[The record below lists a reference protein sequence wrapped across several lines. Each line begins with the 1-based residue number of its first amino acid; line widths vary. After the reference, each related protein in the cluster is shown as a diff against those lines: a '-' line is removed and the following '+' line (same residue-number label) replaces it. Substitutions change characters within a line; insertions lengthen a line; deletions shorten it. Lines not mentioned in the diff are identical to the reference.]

1 LKRIVLTL
9 KCSIPTNDHENLLDD
24 GDIKFLNDYT
34 KSIGGPGLAG
44 LRNPLHLALAI
55 SPLFLLLPQ
64 SLSKKH
70 VNRKTLILVGVINT
84 AIWKS
89 FTSFWIL
96 FRYLLP
102 WEMGSRRSC

>member
-1 LKRIVLTL
+1 MTLFLWLRDVLLPCHIVENCADLE
-9 KCSIPTNDHENLLDD
+9 CSIPISESQLDD
-24 GDIKFLNDYT
+24 DNIKFLNDYT

-84 AIWKS
+84 T
-89 FTSFWIL
+89 F
-96 FRYLLP
+96 
-102 WEMGSRRSC
+102 